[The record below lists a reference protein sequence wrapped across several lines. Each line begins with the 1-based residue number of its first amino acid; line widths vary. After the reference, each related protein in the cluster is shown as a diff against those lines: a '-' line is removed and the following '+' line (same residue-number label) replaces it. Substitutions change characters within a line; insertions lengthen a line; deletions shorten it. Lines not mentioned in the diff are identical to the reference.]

1 MSPWS
6 RSIALGMST
15 VTSHMQ
21 AGALLSTRICEKHVG
36 AGYPYLSSRSVL
48 RRIFKSLD
56 SRKFNYELFEIEKRL
71 EFDPYDRMC

>member
-36 AGYPYLSSRSVL
+36 AGCPKYRDLSSRIDKPARLS
-48 RRIFKSLD
+48 FSCSLD
-56 SRKFNYELFEIEKRL
+56 LVLNERREW
-71 EFDPYDRMC
+71 